1 MKPKSRKWQKALA
14 EARKEEE
21 DDEMADMT
29 NIKATFTDSERYKL
43 SDILQNY
50 YCEGLNEIAE
60 EDETLKSIMQKVGLI
75 NE

>member
-1 MKPKSRKWQKALA
+1 
-14 EARKEEE
+14 
-21 DDEMADMT
+21 MT
-29 NIKATFTDSERYKL
+29 DTTHIKAMFTDFERDKL

-75 NE
+75 NAERQ